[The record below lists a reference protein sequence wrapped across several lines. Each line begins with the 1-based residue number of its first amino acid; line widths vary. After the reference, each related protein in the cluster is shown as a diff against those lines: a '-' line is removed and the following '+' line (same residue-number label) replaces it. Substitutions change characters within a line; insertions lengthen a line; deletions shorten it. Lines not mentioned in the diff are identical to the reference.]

1 MEKHYF
7 NAKINKIGTKL
18 IFVHELTY
26 TLYIYIY
33 IYISIMKVNG
43 YFLEQGLLIRGK
55 MVIKYKENCNYNQR
69 NTEDYKRNIF
79 SLSHKTQWES
89 PAFKKLPYKNKLTLL

>member
-33 IYISIMKVNG
+33 LYKYNEGKRLFFRTRFVN
-43 YFLEQGLLIRGK
+43 
-55 MVIKYKENCNYNQR
+55 
-69 NTEDYKRNIF
+69 
-79 SLSHKTQWES
+79 
-89 PAFKKLPYKNKLTLL
+89 